1 MTHVKCCLPG
11 ELNKDSLPKI
21 CPRGWSQRHPL
32 PSTYRNSRFPEEH
45 QVFSINHIAYIV
57 LAHFISGTHV
67 SFLGMKGTLLKSK
80 FSDISQRATLQADLS
95 KDSYFWSLIQ
105 LSCTAILPHSLKCL
119 VLYSFSPLLLH
130 YRYISGEEPSN
141 TLASL
146 SPDSSKFFLHP
157 DSATYS

>member
-67 SFLGMKGTLLKSK
+67 SFLGMTGTLLKSK
-80 FSDISQRATLQADLS
+80 FSDISQRSTLQADLS
-95 KDSYFWSLIQ
+95 KDSYFWSLMSTFLHSHPASFTEMLSTVFLFTTAPALSLHQWGRAIQ
-105 LSCTAILPHSLKCL
+105 HPGL
-119 VLYSFSPLLLH
+119 SFS
-130 YRYISGEEPSN
+130 
-141 TLASL
+141 
-146 SPDSSKFFLHP
+146 
-157 DSATYS
+157 